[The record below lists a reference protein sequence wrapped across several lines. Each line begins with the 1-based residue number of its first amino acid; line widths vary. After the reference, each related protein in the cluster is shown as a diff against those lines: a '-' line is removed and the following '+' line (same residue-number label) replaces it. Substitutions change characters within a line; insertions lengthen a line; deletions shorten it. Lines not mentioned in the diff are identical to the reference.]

1 MLIQTLAILMMLR
14 RYLLFSIMTF
24 RYFYKIWFGLGED
37 KLLYLLIVFLNSF
50 LEKDSYIIVGLN
62 YCGNY

>member
-1 MLIQTLAILMMLR
+1 MLMQTLAILIMLR

-24 RYFYKIWFGLGED
+24 RYFYKTWFGLGEN

-62 YCGNY
+62 YCGNH